1 MRVIVILL
9 IAKSFVTKLVHFHA
23 QSALDFRGE
32 KIPTTSLATYCNYL
46 LKK

>member
-1 MRVIVILL
+1 MRVIVILPV
-9 IAKSFVTKLVHFHA
+9 AKSFVTKLVHFHA

-32 KIPTTSLATYCNYL
+32 IIQTTRLAIYCNYL